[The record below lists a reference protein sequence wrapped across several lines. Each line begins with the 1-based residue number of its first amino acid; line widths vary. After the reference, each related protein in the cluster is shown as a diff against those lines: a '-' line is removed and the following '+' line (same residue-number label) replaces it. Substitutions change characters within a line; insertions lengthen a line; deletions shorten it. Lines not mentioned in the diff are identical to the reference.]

1 MKRLQR
7 QYKRDIRIIWHGKV
21 PSEQL
26 PDIIKD
32 FHCLVHPAIYLEV
45 FGLNI
50 SEALAQ
56 NKYVIATRCGG
67 AEMQIHSEDEGM
79 LVNPND
85 IISLNKAI
93 RFYIDTPKDSNA
105 NVKKISEHI
114 NDLLTLYSKLAR

>member
-1 MKRLQR
+1 M
-7 QYKRDIRIIWHGKV
+7 
-21 PSEQL
+21 
-26 PDIIKD
+26 
-32 FHCLVHPAIYLEV
+32 EV

-50 SEALAQ
+50 SEALTQ

-67 AEMQIHSEDEGM
+67 AEMQIHNEDEGM

-93 RFYIDTPKDSNA
+93 RFYIDTTKDSNA
-105 NVKKISEHI
+105 NVRKISEHI